1 MATLI
6 GNPLIKAFFIIF
18 LVSAAT
24 ATATGDAPFI
34 IAHKKASLNRL
45 KSGAERVS
53 VSVNIYNQGFTA
65 AYDLS
70 LIDNSWPQDAFDIVN
85 GNTSHSWQKLDAGGH
100 LSHSFELEAKRKG
113 MFHGAPA
120 VIYFRIPTKAV
131 QQEAYSTPIL
141 PLDILEER
149 PPEKK
154 SHKLLTDF
162 QINMNLRFM
171 QRLMAKYGSQIS
183 VISIVVLFIYLI
195 ITPSKASKK
204 KR

>member
-1 MATLI
+1 
-6 GNPLIKAFFIIF
+6 IICGGKNF
-18 LVSAAT
+18 
-24 ATATGDAPFI
+24 
-34 IAHKKASLNRL
+34 R
-45 KSGAERVS
+45 
-53 VSVNIYNQGFTA
+53 A

-120 VIYFRIPTKAV
+120 VIYFRIPTKSV
-131 QQEAYSTPIL
+131 QQEAYSTPIF

-154 SHKLLTDF
+154 FESHKLLTDF
-162 QINMNLRFM
+162 RINMNLRFM

>member
-1 MATLI
+1 
-6 GNPLIKAFFIIF
+6 
-18 LVSAAT
+18 
-24 ATATGDAPFI
+24 
-34 IAHKKASLNRL
+34 
-45 KSGAERVS
+45 
-53 VSVNIYNQGFTA
+53 A

-131 QQEAYSTPIL
+131 QQEAYSTPNL

-154 SHKLLTDF
+154 F
-162 QINMNLRFM
+162 E
-171 QRLMAKYGSQIS
+171 
-183 VISIVVLFIYLI
+183 
-195 ITPSKASKK
+195 
-204 KR
+204 

>member
-1 MATLI
+1 MDFCC
-6 GNPLIKAFFIIF
+6 GR
-18 LVSAAT
+18 
-24 ATATGDAPFI
+24 
-34 IAHKKASLNRL
+34 H
-45 KSGAERVS
+45 
-53 VSVNIYNQGFTA
+53 IY
-65 AYDLS
+65 LS

-120 VIYFRIPTKAV
+120 VIYFRIPTKSV
-131 QQEAYSTPIL
+131 QQEAYSTPIF

-154 SHKLLTDF
+154 F
-162 QINMNLRFM
+162 EW
-171 QRLMAKYGSQIS
+171 RLMAKYGSQIS

>member
-1 MATLI
+1 
-6 GNPLIKAFFIIF
+6 
-18 LVSAAT
+18 
-24 ATATGDAPFI
+24 
-34 IAHKKASLNRL
+34 
-45 KSGAERVS
+45 
-53 VSVNIYNQGFTA
+53 A

-120 VIYFRIPTKAV
+120 VIYFRIPTKSV

-154 SHKLLTDF
+154 F
-162 QINMNLRFM
+162 EW
-171 QRLMAKYGSQIS
+171 RLMAKHGSQIS